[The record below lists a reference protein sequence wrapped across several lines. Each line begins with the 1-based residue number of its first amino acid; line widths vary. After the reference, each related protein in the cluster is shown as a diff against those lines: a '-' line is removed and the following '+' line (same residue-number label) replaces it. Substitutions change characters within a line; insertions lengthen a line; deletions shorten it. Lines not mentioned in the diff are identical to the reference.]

1 MLDASGFIQEAIGD
15 AETQQGAVAFEML
28 RADIVSCRIAPG
40 SNVSE
45 AELAA
50 RYGLG
55 KAAIRRALIRLSE
68 RGWVQALSRRGYV
81 VKPIAL
87 RDIGEIFALRR
98 MLEPV
103 AARHA
108 AGRADVNRLR
118 QLDAVCHAG
127 FVAGD
132 PASQATFLQAHRQLH
147 LAIVTA
153 GGNERLTDVFAPLW
167 DESERV
173 IHHTGLMRSRGAEL
187 RHDHAALIAAL
198 ATGRGEEAAAAV
210 EDEIERLHRVI
221 VDAALTTS
229 SMLAPQAAPA
239 DARFPGTGKTG
250 RQSRAIEQ

>member
-1 MLDASGFIQEAIGD
+1 MLDASGLIPAVIGD
-15 AETQQGAVAFEML
+15 AEAQQGAVAFEML
-28 RADIVSCRIAPG
+28 RADIVTCRIAPG

-87 RDIGEIFALRR
+87 RDIGEIFSLRR

-118 QLDAVCHAG
+118 ISPV
-127 FVAGD
+127 
-132 PASQATFLQAHRQLH
+132 
-147 LAIVTA
+147 
-153 GGNERLTDVFAPLW
+153 
-167 DESERV
+167 
-173 IHHTGLMRSRGAEL
+173 
-187 RHDHAALIAAL
+187 
-198 ATGRGEEAAAAV
+198 
-210 EDEIERLHRVI
+210 
-221 VDAALTTS
+221 
-229 SMLAPQAAPA
+229 
-239 DARFPGTGKTG
+239 
-250 RQSRAIEQ
+250 